1 MLPAITL
8 ALVLMAGILAA
19 AGETRHFL
27 RTYHNHKNRNP
38 PSDCKP
44 LILKTE
50 RCWSGR
56 SGTLG
61 KRV

>member
-1 MLPAITL
+1 L
-8 ALVLMAGILAA
+8 
-19 AGETRHFL
+19 
-27 RTYHNHKNRNP
+27 
-38 PSDCKP
+38 

-61 KRV
+61 KRSRPTPLRDIKTLRYALDSTSYALKMLLDVTP